1 MVKGRGWLSKDVSH
15 HGWPTTKKKHWLK
28 RPKAVAKYK
37 IWTKISFFENIV
49 LGISVFIFDHMFR

>member
-15 HGWPTTKKKHWLK
+15 NGWTTTKKEHWLK

-37 IWTKISFFENIV
+37 IWTKFFFENIV
-49 LGISVFIFDHMFR
+49 SGISVFIFDHMFQ